1 MKGKIKFGLCV
12 CFQKKEWILR
22 LSWTENEFYS
32 NFILGIIWQNWACLH
47 WITLKNQKLKISNA
61 QEKTIYFDLQCI
73 CTICSNAVPYIFK
86 QYLSLTSAC
95 CCQGKCGIPPGKS
108 YCNSLFLFLFVC
120 CCCLC
125 VCLLFLLFWR
135 GGGRWVQFL
144 SLPTSHPSILS
155 PTVFNIKLFT
165 YWYQKV
171 IMMMMMAVIIS
182 TNTVENVVVYCGLMY
197 CW

>member
-1 MKGKIKFGLCV
+1 MC
-12 CFQKKEWILR
+12 
-22 LSWTENEFYS
+22 
-32 NFILGIIWQNWACLH
+32 IIWQNWACLH
-47 WITLKNQKLKISNA
+47 WITLKNQKLKISNV

-73 CTICSNAVPYIFK
+73 GTICSNTVLYIFK

-95 CCQGKCGIPPGKS
+95 CCRGKCGIPPGKS

-120 CCCLC
+120 CCCC
-125 VCLLFLLFWR
+125 CFFFYFWR
-135 GGGRWVQFL
+135 GVGKWVQFL
-144 SLPTSHPSILS
+144 SPPTSHPLILS
-155 PTVFNIKLFT
+155 PTVIDIKLFT

-171 IMMMMMAVIIS
+171 IMMMMAVIIS